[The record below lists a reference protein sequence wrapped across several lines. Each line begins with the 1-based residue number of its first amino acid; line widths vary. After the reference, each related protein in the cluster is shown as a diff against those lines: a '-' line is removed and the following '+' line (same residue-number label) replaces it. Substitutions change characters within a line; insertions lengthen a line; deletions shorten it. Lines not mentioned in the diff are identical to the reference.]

1 MHVESGT
8 TALAV
13 APPIPMPVPTPV
25 PTATM
30 NQKNLWVAA
39 GDGDLEGVRVSYL
52 PAGDPLQISPS

>member
-1 MHVESGT
+1 
-8 TALAV
+8 
-13 APPIPMPVPTPV
+13 MPVPTPV